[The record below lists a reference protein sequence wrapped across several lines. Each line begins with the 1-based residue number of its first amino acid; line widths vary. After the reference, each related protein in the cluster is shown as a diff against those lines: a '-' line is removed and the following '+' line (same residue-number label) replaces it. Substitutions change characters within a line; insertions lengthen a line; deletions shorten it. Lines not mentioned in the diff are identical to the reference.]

1 MLYTVTKF
9 DTSISVS
16 ILLTFIFLIF
26 GLYIVRNDTVSSN
39 KYQRLDFIWSLIF
52 LIPAMILFFGMRLGY
67 FQIYDKIGSIPKNG
81 FLFMCLLACFCIWTW
96 IINVHFRKQIASEA
110 AYRLGVSSFIGW
122 WIIIFY
128 LVAEFLR

>member
-1 MLYTVTKF
+1 MSTIFTKF
-9 DTSISVS
+9 DTSISIS
-16 ILLTFIFLIF
+16 IIFAFLFLIF
-26 GLYIVRNDTVSSN
+26 GLYITRNDNIFSN

-52 LIPAMILFFGMRLGY
+52 LIPAMTVFFGIKLNF
-67 FQIYDKIGSIPKNG
+67 FQNTEIIGAISKYG
-81 FLFMCLLACFCIWTW
+81 FLFLFFLALASLWSW